1 MAGTEPALLI
11 VGAIAKPHGIKG
23 EMSVR
28 VETDHPDAVFRPGR
42 VLLLG
47 DASGK
52 PTGGALTVERAR
64 PFKGG
69 LLLKAAEHPGRTDAL
84 DALRGATLLAE
95 VSELAALEEDEVF
108 LHQLI
113 GLKVIA
119 DGAEVGRVREVY
131 DAPSGPLL
139 GVERA
144 GRRELLVP
152 FVRDMLKRIDV
163 GEGILELEAPP
174 GLLEL

>member
-42 VLLLG
+42 VLQLG
-47 DASGK
+47 DADGK

-69 LLLKAAEHPGRTDAL
+69 LLLKVAEHPGRTDAL

-95 VSELAALEEDEVF
+95 VSALAALEEDEVF

-113 GLKVIA
+113 GLRVIA

-131 DAPSGPLL
+131 DAPSGTLL

-163 GEGILELEAPP
+163 AEGILELDAPP